1 MPERAGFND
10 WLMRG
15 WYGGASR
22 AWLKPLALVF
32 AAFAA
37 LRRLGYR
44 CGLLRSQS
52 AGAPVI
58 VIGNLVAGGTGK
70 TPLVIWLA
78 DQLRA
83 RGIQAGVVLRGHGG
97 RARSAQLVTPASDPA
112 EVGDEAVLIA
122 RRTGAAVAVGRHR
135 VEAARLLAA
144 RGCRVILSDD
154 GLQHLAL
161 RRQVEIVVVD
171 GARGFGNGALL
182 PQGPLR
188 EAPARLHRV
197 DAVVING
204 RNATGIAGA
213 AGQLLSMALAA
224 DALRSVSSDEPTA
237 LDTLQGRAVH
247 AVAGIGNPDRFFALL
262 RELGCRPVEHVFA
275 DHHGFT
281 PADLAFADELPIVMT
296 EKDAVKCRAFA
307 TARMQYLQVSV
318 VLADA
323 DAGRLLQLVEGCLE
337 RGERIHA

>member
-10 WLMRG
+10 WLTRG

-32 AAFAA
+32 GAFAA
-37 LRRLGYR
+37 LRRMGYR

-52 AGAPVI
+52 AGVPVI
-58 VIGNLVAGGTGK
+58 VVGNLVAGGAGK

-97 RARSAQLVTPASDPA
+97 RARTAQLVTPASDPA

-122 RRTGAAVAVGRHR
+122 RRTGGVVSVGRRR
-135 VEAARLLAA
+135 VEAARLLVA
-144 RGCRVILSDD
+144 RGCRVVLSDD

-161 RRQVEIVVVD
+161 RRDVEIVVVD

-188 EAPARLHRV
+188 EAPARLRRV
-197 DAVVING
+197 DAVVMNG
-204 RNATGIAGA
+204 SDATGIAAA
-213 AGQLLSMALAA
+213 AGEPLTMALAVE
-224 DALRSVSSDEPTA
+224 ALRRVASDEPIA
-237 LDTLQGRAVH
+237 LDTLRGSVVH
-247 AVAGIGNPDRFFALL
+247 AVAGIGNPGRFFSLL
-262 RELGCRPVEHVFA
+262 RELGCRPLEHAFA
-275 DHHGFT
+275 DHHAFT
-281 PADLAFADELPIVMT
+281 ADDLAFADPLPIVMT

-318 VLADA
+318 VLPDA